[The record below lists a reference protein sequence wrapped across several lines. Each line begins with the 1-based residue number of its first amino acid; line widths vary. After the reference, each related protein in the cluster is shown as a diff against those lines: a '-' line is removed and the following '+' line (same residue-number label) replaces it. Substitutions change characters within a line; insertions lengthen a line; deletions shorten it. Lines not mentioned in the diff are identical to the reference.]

1 MRKRSLAPLLAC
13 ALLVSVWAPRA
24 HADLRVALTPAAPLV
39 TTGQEFDL
47 FVDVTGGSDTFNGFD
62 FVVTYDPN
70 ALTLLPA
77 TPSKSQEGCLMT
89 GTCSGACG
97 TTYHQFQSA
106 GDSAS
111 VTDVL
116 LCNKVALSGPGRL
129 YRLHFRAKPG
139 RTPRS
144 PVSIRRA
151 RFFNGGLAVT
161 TVTTTDAMVLDPAL
175 LGVGDAPTGTSLVR
189 IEPNPSFGRTQLVL
203 DDAGS
208 GLTRVDI
215 LDAQGRLVRHLTPVW
230 TAAHAR
236 LEWDGADGE
245 GRIAPGGIY
254 LARIERG
261 GVVRTSRFVR
271 VR

>member
-1 MRKRSLAPLLAC
+1 MIGATPL
-13 ALLVSVWAPRA
+13 A
-24 HADLRVALTPAAPLV
+24 HADLRIALTPAAPLI

-47 FVDVTGGSDTFNGFD
+47 FVDVTGGSDAFNGFD
-62 FVVTYDPN
+62 LVVTYDPN

-151 RFFNGGLAVT
+151 RFYNGGLAVT
-161 TVTTTDAMVLDPAL
+161 NVTTTDAMVLDPAL
-175 LGVGDAPTGTSLVR
+175 LGVGGASLPGARACGAEPPAPLAGATQPQTTTLQRAAIPPRNSGPAARAHSRYRRGRHGTTRIIRRTPEVMREDAARVKRGDLFGTWSN
-189 IEPNPSFGRTQLVL
+189 E
-203 DDAGS
+203 
-208 GLTRVDI
+208 
-215 LDAQGRLVRHLTPVW
+215 
-230 TAAHAR
+230 
-236 LEWDGADGE
+236 
-245 GRIAPGGIY
+245 Y
-254 LARIERG
+254 LK
-261 GVVRTSRFVR
+261 
-271 VR
+271 